1 MSGRPHPESQRP
13 LHGPLQSFNLDAEI
27 AQLHQEEAW
36 QQGQRNAIT
45 LRKDQ
50 GLNVVLLVMRSG
62 DRLEEHSAPGPIS
75 LSVRDGRVRAANAV
89 RYSRPTTCT
98 GRGNTQ
104 LSASRPAGTA
114 RRRRRDP
121 WRGRRSWYARGRRRW
136 ARRRPRTRGR
146 PTRRRGR
153 RAGEPW
159 SPG

>member
-45 LRKDQ
+45 LRKGQ

-75 LSVRDGRVRAANAV
+75 LSVREGRVRF
-89 RYSRPTTCT
+89 T
-98 GRGNTQ
+98 
-104 LSASRPAGTA
+104 
-114 RRRRRDP
+114 
-121 WRGRRSWYARGRRRW
+121 
-136 ARRRPRTRGR
+136 
-146 PTRRRGR
+146 
-153 RAGEPW
+153 AGEVTEEAG
-159 SPG
+159 SETVLTCDAGVRHTVEALSDSVCLLTIGARSAAGASGG